1 MESSWSRHCD
11 VPMEKIAG
19 STAEDGEALIA
30 GSNRN
35 KRRITSR
42 KKDHQ
47 VLVICCPAG
56 QQKHAEQ
63 KT

>member
-1 MESSWSRHCD
+1 
-11 VPMEKIAG
+11 MEKIAG